1 MQADVPHAGPFARVP
16 VTMFVFGL
24 KYACL
29 EKSHDKLTLMSKATL
44 KKKKSVLNKKLRNTL
59 FKTQTEILSP
69 VYQQLYFSPASFSL
83 CTTLI

>member
-1 MQADVPHAGPFARVP
+1 MFVNLVPRNVKRKDPGNEISRMLANVPHAGPFVRVP

-44 KKKKSVLNKKLRNTL
+44 KKKV
-59 FKTQTEILSP
+59 F
-69 VYQQLYFSPASFSL
+69 
-83 CTTLI
+83 